1 MQKLKW
7 LFPLALILGVFFS
20 SCEDNDPFQNGP
32 TVEVVF
38 AGQIIDEN
46 KEPVTGALVKAGDE
60 VGLTDANGVFR
71 LAATRLPNDH
81 AVLTVEKAGYFA
93 FSRAYQVR
101 DKSIQSITIQ
111 LLSQTLVGMVNAGAG
126 GTIQV
131 PGGAKLTFTASS
143 IVRPDGSVY
152 HGQVRVF
159 ARFLDPTDR
168 AASALSMPGNLSA
181 LNASGELQ
189 QLSTFGMIGV
199 ELYSTMGQ
207 KLNVSE
213 GSLVEIRIPIDPAI
227 ASSAPNEIP
236 LWHYNEADGYWIEE
250 GLAQKVGNEY
260 VGAVG
265 HFSWWNYDAPYP
277 SVNVQGKVFL
287 NNLQTPAVGVHV
299 WIGPANQG
307 TGWGCGHGETDLTG
321 FYSGA
326 IPKDM
331 PLKIWIYKWNS
342 GCVGGNAELY
352 TADIGPFSADVTLPD
367 IIINDPNIQTLE
379 VKGRLVDCNN
389 APVTNGYAK
398 VNISGFQSYILITDV
413 NGDFSYTQPYCS
425 VTPVTGSIIGYDLDK
440 NNESVLQNF
449 TFNNNSANLGDITV
463 CISLTEFVEY
473 SLDGGSTVTLPDPTG
488 SIYQDSFPSTD
499 FNTRIEASIVNGK
512 SCTIGFMSNT
522 ISTGT
527 FPLRILYVDNLEVN
541 MSQSNLST
549 TVTSAALNQGD
560 LIIGTFGGNF
570 VDFNGG
576 SHVITGN
583 YRVKRDW

>member
-7 LFPLALILGVFFS
+7 LFPLALILGIFFS
-20 SCEDNDPFQNGP
+20 SCEDNDPFQKG
-32 TVEVVF
+32 TSVEVTF

-46 KEPVTGALVKAGDE
+46 KEPVSGALVKAGDE

-71 LAATRLPNDH
+71 LSATWLPNDH

-111 LLSQTLVGMVNAGAG
+111 LLSQTEVGTLNGGAG
-126 GTIQV
+126 GSIQV
-131 PGGAKLTFTASS
+131 PGGAKLTFPAGS
-143 IVRPDGSVY
+143 IARSDGSPY
-152 HGQVRVF
+152 AGSVRVF

-168 AASALSMPGNLSA
+168 AALALSMPGNLSA
-181 LNASGELQ
+181 LNAAGELQ
-189 QLSTFGMIGV
+189 QLSTFGMIAV
-199 ELYSTMGQ
+199 ELYSTVGQ
-207 KLNVSE
+207 KLNVTE
-213 GSLVEIRIPIDPAI
+213 GSQVEVRIPIDPAI
-227 ASSAPNEIP
+227 ASSAPNEMP

-277 SVNVQGKVFL
+277 SVNVKGKVFF
-287 NNLQTPAVGVHV
+287 NNLQTPAVGVEV
-299 WIGPANQG
+299 WIGPADQG
-307 TGWGCGHGETDLTG
+307 IGLGCGHGQTDLTG

-326 IPKDM
+326 IPKDI

-342 GCVGGNAELY
+342 GCPGGAELY
-352 TADIGPFSADVTLPD
+352 TANIGPFSADVTLPD
-367 IIINDPNIQTLE
+367 IIVNDPSIQTLE
-379 VKGRLVDCNN
+379 LNGRLVDCNN
-389 APVTNGYAK
+389 VPVANGYAK
-398 VNISGFQSYILITDV
+398 VNISGIQSNILITDV
-413 NGDFSYTQPYCS
+413 NGEFSFTMPYCS
-425 VTPVTGSIIGYDLDK
+425 VVPVTGSIIGYDLDK

-449 TFNNNSANLGDITV
+449 TFNNNVANLGDITV

-473 SLDGGSTVTLPDPTG
+473 SLDGGSTVILPDPSG
-488 SIYQDSFPSTD
+488 SIYQDSFPSAD
-499 FNTRIEASIVNGK
+499 FNTWIEASIINSK
-512 SCTIGFMSNT
+512 SCTIGFKSNI
-522 ISTGT
+522 ISAGT

-541 MSQSNLST
+541 MSQSNLNT
-549 TVTSAALNQGD
+549 TVTSAALNPGD

-576 SHVITGN
+576 SHVITGT